1 MSATD
6 PHPVEP
12 PTVTETPRP
21 APKSAGSEKDAVSPR
36 EKRKMEGAVDDFVN
50 RTD

>member
-6 PHPVEP
+6 PNSVEP
-12 PTVTETPRP
+12 AEGTDLPGAAPQSTEN
-21 APKSAGSEKDAVSPR
+21 EKDGVSPR
-36 EKRKMEGAVDDFVN
+36 EKRKMKDGLDKFVN